1 MQTKEM
7 KQNRPARGR
16 AVAALVLLASSQV
29 AFAEGCDAQPFR
41 SAIEA
46 RLQGKESRL
55 ISCRT
60 VPGDQRL
67 GVAVVAVEGS
77 RSTVD
82 VKTYDV
88 SLLLLDA
95 TNGKVKADAMLEN
108 VWESDAYK
116 IDGIEVSGDAFPVRR
131 GTTVFGLK
139 EWWSGSSRVSFYNMT
154 KLSLYAQQG
163 TKLVPVLSDLVTEIY
178 QGEGCDVQ
186 TTRAVEVKPV
196 SGAGYASIGV
206 SGKREGIARNGAECA
221 SVDAIEAPEVLVV
234 RDGKYV
240 VPKRLG
246 PFHSEQ

>member
-1 MQTKEM
+1 MAWMVVDRRQVLA
-7 KQNRPARGR
+7 NV
-16 AVAALVLLASSQV
+16 AVLALASSPV
-29 AFAEGCDAQPFR
+29 ALAAGCEDEPFK
-41 SAIEA
+41 SAVEA

-55 ISCRT
+55 ISCRM
-60 VPGDQRL
+60 VPGDRRL

-77 RSTVD
+77 RSTDD

-95 TNGKVKADAMLEN
+95 ANGKVRADATLEN
-108 VWESDAYK
+108 VWQSDAYK
-116 IDGIEVSGDAFPVRR
+116 IDGIEVSGDAYPVRR
-131 GTTVFGLK
+131 GTTVFGLT

-154 KLSLYAQQG
+154 KLSLYAQRG

-186 TTRAVEVKPV
+186 TTRAVDVQPV
-196 SGAGYASIGV
+196 SGAGYASIRV
-206 SGKREGIARNGAECA
+206 SGKREGIARDGAECPA
-221 SVDAIEAPEVLVV
+221 VDPVEAPEVLVV

-246 PFHSEQ
+246 PFDSE